1 MQEYH
6 LYICLRCGNVTPVQE
21 CRDDPE
27 CSFCHFTMMHLR
39 DTIPLPESLL
49 QGTYWSTIR
58 RVIKKNINRNAKVF
72 DPELFDKREQND
84 RILEQKT
91 TTWVQAVQAQMQAQ
105 MPEPVQYIPRCPTCG
120 SPNIYNR
127 GPVRYQAALF
137 PEQRIGLKQFVCG
150 NCGYEW

>member
-6 LYICLRCGNVTPVQE
+6 LYFCLRCGNVTPVQE

-91 TTWVQAVQAQMQAQ
+91 TTWVQAVQAQM
-105 MPEPVQYIPRCPTCG
+105 PEPVQYIPRCPTCG

>member
-72 DPELFDKREQND
+72 SVFIINRNAQKFKYIIFIRENHEDYRRKKPCTKQSFQLFMFYSLVQSSTANPS
-84 RILEQKT
+84 ILKNSLVLLVT
-91 TTWVQAVQAQMQAQ
+91 TV
-105 MPEPVQYIPRCPTCG
+105 
-120 SPNIYNR
+120 SPSDF
-127 GPVRYQAALF
+127 A
-137 PEQRIGLKQFVCG
+137 
-150 NCGYEW
+150 